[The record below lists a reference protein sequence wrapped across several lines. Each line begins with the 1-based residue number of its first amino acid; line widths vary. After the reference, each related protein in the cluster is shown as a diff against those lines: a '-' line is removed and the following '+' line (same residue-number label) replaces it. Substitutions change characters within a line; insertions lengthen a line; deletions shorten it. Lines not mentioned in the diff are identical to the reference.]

1 MGSSCGYD
9 NNNKE
14 NRCVAH
20 RCGLRKTGSTMRRQ
34 KHFTAQQACKLIL
47 NHVVEKNDQEDNAEH
62 DEEEVSTY
70 EVTESTYR
78 PHATSSSEEA
88 PANSALTRVITP

>member
-1 MGSSCGYD
+1 
-9 NNNKE
+9 
-14 NRCVAH
+14 
-20 RCGLRKTGSTMRRQ
+20 MRRQ